1 MNLNTS
7 DDASIT
13 EEKKKSI
20 RKIWTT
26 EEDEKL
32 IKLAEEKGFRDWNNI
47 ALNFPGKDEKQ
58 CNSRFHRINPKYS
71 RGPWT
76 KEEEERLYNLIAIH
90 GFKWSTI
97 SKRLT
102 SRNLRQIRDKWK
114 QKFSLDCTLKKVK
127 ENENNVP
134 EKFQKLLRKRF
145 RNNNKQSFYSKE
157 ISGREQDKDISG
169 GEYDNNNSRLNP
181 IDQKKLENDKD
192 KHLTDY
198 LTETE
203 KEILRIGKSN
213 TGVDDITNI
222 IKNFYS
228 NQDQKEIKQT
238 KEEISNYFSEFGKHL
253 YKNNLFKLQENIYDI
268 IVSLLQYQLK
278 DSIKK
283 SDTVEEIDLAMK
295 LIDLIYEK
303 YEIVKN
309 NEK

>member
-1 MNLNTS
+1 M
-7 DDASIT
+7 
-13 EEKKKSI
+13 
-20 RKIWTT
+20 
-26 EEDEKL
+26 
-32 IKLAEEKGFRDWNNI
+32 
-47 ALNFPGKDEKQ
+47 
-58 CNSRFHRINPKYS
+58 
-71 RGPWT
+71 
-76 KEEEERLYNLIAIH
+76 
-90 GFKWSTI
+90 
-97 SKRLT
+97 
-102 SRNLRQIRDKWK
+102 
-114 QKFSLDCTLKKVK
+114 K

-213 TGVDDITNI
+213 TGVHDITNI